1 MVGHVIASASIGTGA
16 TTIVNGQLI
25 ALTGA
30 VTLGGTSIVDDS
42 CTHTVTFLGN
52 TSDGGTT
59 AAQSANTATAL
70 TTNGFTKTGSTFSGW
85 NTLANNTGTAY
96 ANTASYSFAADLT
109 LYAQWTLI
117 PPPIHTVTFLGNTSD
132 GGATTSQSAN
142 TATALT
148 TNGFTKT
155 GSTFSGWNTLADNT
169 GTAYSSSASYS
180 FAADLTLYAQWT
192 LIPPPIHTVTFLGNT
207 SDGGATASQ
216 SANTTTALTTNGF
229 TKTGS
234 TFSGWNTLAN
244 NTGTAY
250 ANSASYSFAAD
261 LTLYAQWT
269 LIPAPVSTPT
279 PVPTLPATPAPPA
292 ISPTP
297 QPTVV
302 PTVMATA
309 TLRIIK
315 LVVNR
320 FGGTSLPSNFAIT
333 IRKTGS
339 STYFNPVQGLGE
351 PGAVIN
357 LVPGT
362 YDLSEAPTAG
372 YRGVWSGVITAGGQV
387 VVIANQTV
395 SVTRTN
401 YDLMQPRAST
411 PAPITESPFPTSSPQ
426 ATPSPTTNPKHTLN
440 GGAIPVTATP
450 WINLLI
456 LGLLL
461 LLVSTLGFLAKPLDL
476 RRSERE

>member
-1 MVGHVIASASIGTGA
+1 
-16 TTIVNGQLI
+16 
-25 ALTGA
+25 
-30 VTLGGTSIVDDS
+30 
-42 CTHTVTFLGN
+42 
-52 TSDGGTT
+52 
-59 AAQSANTATAL
+59 
-70 TTNGFTKTGSTFSGW
+70 
-85 NTLANNTGTAY
+85 
-96 ANTASYSFAADLT
+96 
-109 LYAQWTLI
+109 
-117 PPPIHTVTFLGNTSD
+117 
-132 GGATTSQSAN
+132 
-142 TATALT
+142 
-148 TNGFTKT
+148 
-155 GSTFSGWNTLADNT
+155 
-169 GTAYSSSASYS
+169 
-180 FAADLTLYAQWT
+180 
-192 LIPPPIHTVTFLGNT
+192 
-207 SDGGATASQ
+207 
-216 SANTTTALTTNGF
+216 
-229 TKTGS
+229 
-234 TFSGWNTLAN
+234 
-244 NTGTAY
+244 
-250 ANSASYSFAAD
+250 
-261 LTLYAQWT
+261 
-269 LIPAPVSTPT
+269 
-279 PVPTLPATPAPPA
+279 
-292 ISPTP
+292 
-297 QPTVV
+297 
-302 PTVMATA
+302 MATA